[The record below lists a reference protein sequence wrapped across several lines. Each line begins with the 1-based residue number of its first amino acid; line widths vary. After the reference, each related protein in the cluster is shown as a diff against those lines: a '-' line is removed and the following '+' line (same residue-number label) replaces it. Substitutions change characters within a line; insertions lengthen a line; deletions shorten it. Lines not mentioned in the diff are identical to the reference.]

1 MNYLTDTQTPT
12 TDLSFPYSSSWRA
25 LCIFSSYRL
34 ILAICLLVLFNL
46 DIDIAFFGSNNKTLY
61 FNTVIWLVG
70 FGVFYF
76 ILSFS
81 LRRFYYLQL
90 QTQVFVDILLITIMM
105 HASGGATSGLGV
117 LIAVSTS
124 AASLLSRHASALS
137 FSVIASIAVLT
148 EEIYLKQVNPSAAG
162 GMSQVGILSITFM
175 ATSLMAYYLAK
186 RSVETEHIAQ
196 ESIKDLDSMEKL
208 NNEIIQFMSTG
219 VLVID
224 NDNTIKL
231 INRSA
236 WVDLG
241 MPESTKYRTLE
252 QISTPLARQL
262 SLWRKQT
269 NFRCKTFKNTAT
281 GPTLMPTFSAIENTQ
296 GTSVIFLEDTTLL
309 NQRAQSLKLASL
321 GRLTASIAHEIRNP
335 LGALSHAAQ
344 LMKESETLDAG
355 NLEMLNIVDK
365 NTRRVN
371 DIIENVMKLSQRNSL
386 NSEQINLSEYIPS
399 FVKDY
404 SMGKEN
410 DTAIKLLFQSENLLV
425 HFDKSQLTQ
434 ILTNLIDNGARY
446 SKIKTG
452 EAIVS
457 MMIGK
462 EPHSTTIFIDVIDYG
477 EGIPKGI
484 SEKIFEPFYT
494 TSRSGT
500 GLGLYLSKELC
511 EANSARLNHIS
522 LLRGGS
528 CFRITFPAKN
538 FAE

>member
-1 MNYLTDTQTPT
+1 MNYLTDIQPST
-12 TDLSFPYSSSWRA
+12 TELSFPYSSSWRA
-25 LCIFSSYRL
+25 LRIFSSYRL
-34 ILAICLLVLFNL
+34 VLTIFLLVLFNL
-46 DIDIAFFGSNNKTLY
+46 DIDIAFLGLKNKSLY
-61 FNTVIWLVG
+61 LNSVIW
-70 FGVFYF
+70 FISFAIFSF

-81 LRRFYYLQL
+81 LNRFYYLQL
-90 QTQVFVDILLITIMM
+90 QTQVLVDIILITLMM

-124 AASLLSRHASALS
+124 AASLLSRNVSALG
-137 FSVIASIAVLT
+137 FSVLASVVVLG
-148 EEIYLKQVNPSAAG
+148 EELYLKHVSPNASN
-162 GMSQVGILSITFM
+162 GMTQVGILSITFM
-175 ATSLMAYYLAK
+175 ATSLMAFYLAK
-186 RSVETEHIAQ
+186 RSVETEQIAQ
-196 ESIKDLDSMEKL
+196 ESMKDLESMEKL

-219 VLVID
+219 VLVINSD
-224 NDNTIKL
+224 NSIKL

-252 QISTPLARQL
+252 HISTPLARQL
-262 SLWRKQT
+262 SLWRKKP
-269 NFRCKTFKNTAT
+269 NFQSKSFKNTAT
-281 GPTLMPTFSAIENTQ
+281 GPTLMPKFSNIENTQ
-296 GTSVIFLEDTTLL
+296 GSSIIFLDDTTLL

-344 LMKESETLDAG
+344 LMKESDEIDSTNLD
-355 NLEMLNIVDK
+355 MLNIIEK
-365 NTRRVN
+365 NTKRVN
-371 DIIENVMKLSQRNSL
+371 DIIENIMKLSQRNSVKTEKL
-386 NSEQINLSEYIPS
+386 NLSEYIAA

-404 SMGKEN
+404 SIGQDN
-410 DTAIKLLFQSENLLV
+410 HTSIKLLFQSDDLFIY
-425 HFDKSQLTQ
+425 FDKSQLTQ

-462 EPHSTTIFIDVIDYG
+462 EPHSKTIFIDVIDYG
-477 EGIPKGI
+477 NGISKEV

-511 EANSARLNHIS
+511 EANSARLNYIS
-522 LLRGGS
+522 LLSGGS
-528 CFRITFPAKN
+528 CFRITFPAEN